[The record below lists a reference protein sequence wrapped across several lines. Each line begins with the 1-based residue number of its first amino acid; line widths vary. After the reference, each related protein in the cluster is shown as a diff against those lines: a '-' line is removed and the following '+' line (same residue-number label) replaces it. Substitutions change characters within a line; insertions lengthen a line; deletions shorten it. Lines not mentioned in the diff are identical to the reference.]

1 MVRYISP
8 VNPAVYP
15 HLAITLLS
23 IGLFFMAWFFVYPP
37 PLQLCMYSY
46 SKLHIDSSV
55 VCLHALAAQAHPTA
69 SLASQMV
76 SPVLMG
82 VTGSAAGKKGLVSL
96 GPIPWHL
103 QECRRIQ

>member
-55 VCLHALAAQAHPTA
+55 VCLHALTAQARPTA
-69 SLASQMV
+69 SQTL
-76 SPVLMG
+76 SPVLIG
-82 VTGSAAGKKGLVSL
+82 VARSAAGKKGLVSQ
-96 GPIPWHL
+96 GHIPWHL

>member
-37 PLQLCMYSY
+37 PLQLCMHSY

-55 VCLHALAAQAHPTA
+55 VCLHALAAQARPTA
-69 SLASQMV
+69 RSF
-76 SPVLMG
+76 PVLMG
-82 VTGSAAGKKGLVSL
+82 VAGSAAGKKGLVSL
-96 GPIPWHL
+96 GHIPWHL